1 MQKIKN
7 YAKMRK
13 IQLILLFNMYFS
25 RYFKHLFGILG
36 WIMSL
41 FLVVILYHYSVRYM
55 HWTPKVLGH
64 IETAYHVIEF
74 FLVGGFVWSIV
85 GTIFYQIRH
94 SRAIE
99 TKLIRRFLPIFQ
111 FIINTI
117 IVMLVGFFMLEA
129 LGINTRNILT
139 GAGIGGAIFVLAYKD
154 LFTNLLGSL
163 SILLS
168 KTFEIGDTIRVRT
181 LRLWIEGMVEE
192 ITLNHTKITNKTGEV
207 VYVPNKVIY
216 SESVENLSRRRFYS
230 YELLVPFA
238 KTTPSEEISRALRVI
253 EGKINSF
260 FPIDVEY
267 TMSNTNA
274 TDYTYTI
281 TVLLPEENNFFE
293 TEMRMFLVQYIF
305 GRGGPATKHAENSPK
320 EIPPV
325 MEEVSEDDL

>member
-1 MQKIKN
+1 
-7 YAKMRK
+7 
-13 IQLILLFNMYFS
+13 
-25 RYFKHLFGILG
+25 
-36 WIMSL
+36 
-41 FLVVILYHYSVRYM
+41 
-55 HWTPKVLGH
+55 
-64 IETAYHVIEF
+64 
-74 FLVGGFVWSIV
+74 
-85 GTIFYQIRH
+85 
-94 SRAIE
+94 
-99 TKLIRRFLPIFQ
+99 
-111 FIINTI
+111 
-117 IVMLVGFFMLEA
+117 MLVGFFMLEA

-181 LRLWIEGMVEE
+181 IRLWIEGMVEE

-238 KTTPSEEISRALRVI
+238 KTTPSEEISHALRVI

-281 TVLLPEENNFFE
+281 TVLLPEENNFFDFWCNI
-293 TEMRMFLVQYIF
+293 FLGVVVQQPSTLKIRPKKFHQLWKKFLKMISKTLLSVFIF
-305 GRGGPATKHAENSPK
+305 CFLQKFDIIKMLLNF
-320 EIPPV
+320 V
-325 MEEVSEDDL
+325 L